1 MSTRITLFSSPNSC
15 RWGET
20 RFSSPFTFSKI
31 SSMKNILWLLLG
43 VLMVASACT
52 DEELD
57 PLQFH
62 KIQKGS
68 ILTLRGEA
76 FSNLSNRDFKGAS
89 DRFSIAGDISKE
101 SFTFETDFLS
111 EDPSSIAR
119 VITYAR
125 AEENGPRVQ
134 VAVTEGSAFRAATPD
149 DYPRAT
155 ISIPLSTILTALK
168 AQASDF
174 APTAERP
181 VRYIFIENDLELKD
195 GTIVPA
201 NAVVNSSLFES
212 ALFYPAHNLRY
223 LATN

>member
-1 MSTRITLFSSPNSC
+1 
-15 RWGET
+15 
-20 RFSSPFTFSKI
+20 
-31 SSMKNILWLLLG
+31 MKNILWLLMGAMLFTT
-43 VLMVASACT
+43 ACA

-62 KIQKGS
+62 KITKGS

-76 FSNLSNRDFKGAS
+76 FTNLSNRDFKGAS
-89 DRFSIAGDISKE
+89 DRFSVTGDISKE
-101 SFTFETDFLS
+101 SFTFDTDFLS
-111 EDPSSIAR
+111 EDHSSISK

-134 VAVTEGSAFRAATPD
+134 VAVTEASAFRAPNAG

-155 ISIPLSTILTALK
+155 ITIPLQTILTALK

-174 APTAERP
+174 APTADRP

-201 NAVVNSSLFES
+201 SAVVNSSLFES

-223 LATN
+223 LATS